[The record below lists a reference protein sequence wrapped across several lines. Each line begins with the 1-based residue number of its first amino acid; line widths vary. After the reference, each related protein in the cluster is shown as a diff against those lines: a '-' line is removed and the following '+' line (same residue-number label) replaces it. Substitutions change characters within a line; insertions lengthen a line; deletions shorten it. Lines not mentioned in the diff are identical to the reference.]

1 MIIDINK
8 KQYNVE
14 ANEFTTVTHSEYN
27 NLIIRNDLARF
38 ERIVSLLSEL
48 SKTLGIK
55 EAIFY
60 NQTHGG
66 FIPIQCAGQFESIY
80 VVNSADSNIAA
91 NIAAN
96 IALHNVGNVFC
107 DNMPEIDTD
116 VGACRAAIYAEKS
129 EHIDMELVDTLTP
142 VILTSLNMKLCQN
155 PNYKNILEL
164 TGTNLYLYVPNI
176 LYDLFFKDFY
186 YFIKNDKLDYDNL
199 INLCI
204 MVKNGG
210 PQFSDMLLK
219 NMHLI
224 DRWTILDTGS
234 TDDTIKIIN
243 SLLVGKKKGTLF
255 EEPFINFRDSR
266 NRLLDLAGSE
276 CKYTLMLD
284 DTYVVE
290 GDLRGFLTEVRGDQF
305 GDSFTLYIKSDDVEY
320 GSNRILKTDKKL
332 KYLYTI
338 HEVVQSENNT
348 NVVIPFNRSYIDDK
362 RYDYME
368 ERTMSRKELDLKLL
382 YEELKEDPTNS
393 RTHYYLAQ
401 TYNLLEKHEEAYK
414 WFIERMNH
422 PTIGFLQE
430 KIDAV
435 FEAAR
440 IANFKLNKPWSE
452 CEQLYLKA
460 YELDNSRPEALYFLG
475 IHYHLEKDNV
485 NAFSYFKK
493 AFEIGYPVH
502 CQYSLKPTLSY
513 HFLPKFLAQLCYEF
527 NDFKTGEQ
535 CCRLFLEK
543 NKPDADQYQV
553 IVSWYQIF
561 VNLNKM
567 KTETETEQLSLK
579 NNDNDKP
586 LLCFVADG
594 GFESWTGSDIL
605 VKGVGG
611 SETYIIEMTRHI
623 QTGGHY
629 KVIVFCKTLNE
640 DHTVFE
646 DVEYIHLSKFH
657 HFVKNTVVDT
667 CIISRFSEYIPLA
680 IRGQS
685 KNIYLVLHD
694 LGPSGL
700 VIPIHPKLKR
710 IFCLSEWHVEYFLK
724 SFPQFKDITVP
735 FYYGIDTNKF
745 NNELEINSETSSNS
759 NIQMNIYESVPKVPN
774 KFIYSSFPNRGLYQ
788 LLQMWPRIV
797 SRYPDASLHIYSDI
811 NGKWV
816 NSVAIELMAKIRT
829 LLEQYYQ
836 AEINGGL
843 RQNIVYHGWVSKSE
857 LASAWLN
864 SQYWFYPCTFMET
877 FCLTAVEAAL
887 SKTLAISN
895 GLAALQNTI
904 GNRGICIEGDAI
916 TEEWQERALDALF
929 KIMGSSKE
937 AEDKRDELIE
947 MNHNWASKMSWSN
960 QANKLVQEYLLVNNN
975 LETKNLEIKNLETNS
990 KNGILTDNIE
1000 LYNPNNNNNN
1010 IQILQ
1015 VDKHY
1020 WYPNISVTKMVEN
1033 ICTTNKYTKILE
1045 IGPGKDHFKFA
1056 TDFVGCNETIKN
1068 YVDIDI
1074 DVTALPFTNGYFD
1087 FLYCRHVLED
1097 IQNPDFALNEIF
1109 RTSKQ
1114 GYIET
1119 PSPLVEITKNIDA
1132 GVSDKYCGYIHHRYI
1147 VWSNIQKNEIY
1158 FLPKYGS
1165 ILDHFLQLNDE
1176 TNQKIYNL
1184 INNYPVYWNNYILY
1198 NSQNKPNVIM
1208 YKNGVN
1214 MSEKGG
1220 TLVEK
1225 YIALISRA
1233 INESIKNT
1241 NYFIQTYKH
1250 VI

>member
-1 MIIDINK
+1 MIVDINK

-14 ANEFTTVTHSEYN
+14 ANEFNTIIHNEYN
-27 NLIIRNDLARF
+27 NLIIRDGLARF
-38 ERIVSLLSEL
+38 ERIISLLTEL
-48 SKTLGIK
+48 SKTLDIK
-55 EAIFY
+55 NGIFY

-80 VVNSADSNIAA
+80 VVNSTDPNIVD
-91 NIAAN
+91 N

-107 DNMPEIDTD
+107 DIVPEISAD
-116 VGACRAAIYAEKS
+116 VGACRAALYAEKAA
-129 EHIDMELVDTLTP
+129 HIDAEIVDKLTP

-164 TGTNLYLYVPNI
+164 TDTNLYLYVPNN
-176 LYDLFFKDFY
+176 LYDFFFKEFY
-186 YFIKNDKLDYDNL
+186 YFIKDDKLDYDNL
-199 INLCI
+199 IHLCI
-204 MVKNGG
+204 MVKDGG

-224 DRWTILDTGS
+224 DQWTILDTGS

-243 SLLVGKKKGTLF
+243 SLLVGKKKGTLY

-266 NRLLDLAGSE
+266 NRLLELAGNE

-284 DTYVVE
+284 DTYVIE

-338 HEVVQSENNT
+338 HEVVQSENNM
-348 NVVIPFNRSYIDDK
+348 NIVIPLKRSFINDK
-362 RYDYME
+362 RFDYME
-368 ERTMSRKELDLKLL
+368 KRTMSRKELDLKLL
-382 YEELKEDPTNS
+382 YEELEEDPNNS

-401 TYNLLEKHEEAYK
+401 TYNLLENHEEAYK

-422 PTIGFLQE
+422 PNIGFLQE
-430 KIDAV
+430 KVDAV

-475 IHYHLEKDNV
+475 IHYNLEKDNV
-485 NAFSYFKK
+485 TAFSYFKK
-493 AFEIGYPVH
+493 AFEIGYPLH
-502 CQYSLKPTLSY
+502 CQYSLKPTLSF

-543 NKPDADQYQV
+543 NKPESDHYQV

-567 KTETETEQLSLK
+567 ETESDSEQLGLK
-579 NNDNDKP
+579 NNDNSKP

-594 GFESWTGSDIL
+594 GFEPWSGSDIL

-611 SETYIIEMTRHI
+611 SETYIIEMARHI
-623 QTGGHY
+623 QKGGHY

-640 DHTVFE
+640 EHTVFE

-657 HFVKNTVVDT
+657 HFIKNTFVDT
-667 CIISRFSEYIPLA
+667 CIISRFSEYIPVA
-680 IRGQS
+680 IRGQT
-685 KNIYLVLHD
+685 KNIHLVLHD
-694 LGPSGL
+694 LGPTGL

-710 IFCLSEWHVEYFLK
+710 IFCLSEWHVGYFLEG
-724 SFPQFKDITVP
+724 FPQFKDITVP
-735 FYYGIDTNKF
+735 FYYGVDTNKF
-745 NNELEINSETSSNS
+745 NNEQQIFDPNNSDNDNIKS
-759 NIQMNIYESVPKVPN
+759 NIQMNIYESITKVPN

-788 LLQMWPRIV
+788 LLQMWPKIV
-797 SRYPDASLHIYSDI
+797 SRHPDASLHIYSDI

-816 NSVAIELMAKIRT
+816 NSVTPELMTKIRT

-836 AEINGGL
+836 AEIKGGL
-843 RQNIVYHGWVSKSE
+843 KQNIVYHGWVSKSE

-904 GNRGICIEGDAI
+904 GNRGVCIEGDAA
-916 TEEWQERALDALF
+916 TEKWQEQALNTLF
-929 KIMGSSKE
+929 DIMGSSKE
-937 AEDKRDELIE
+937 AKDRRDELIE
-947 MNHNWASKMSWSN
+947 MNHNWASKLSWSN
-960 QANKLVQEYLLVNNN
+960 QANKLVQEYL
-975 LETKNLEIKNLETNS
+975 
-990 KNGILTDNIE
+990 
-1000 LYNPNNNNNN
+1000 
-1010 IQILQ
+1010 
-1015 VDKHY
+1015 
-1020 WYPNISVTKMVEN
+1020 
-1033 ICTTNKYTKILE
+1033 
-1045 IGPGKDHFKFA
+1045 
-1056 TDFVGCNETIKN
+1056 DFC
-1068 YVDIDI
+1068 
-1074 DVTALPFTNGYFD
+1074 
-1087 FLYCRHVLED
+1087 
-1097 IQNPDFALNEIF
+1097 
-1109 RTSKQ
+1109 
-1114 GYIET
+1114 
-1119 PSPLVEITKNIDA
+1119 
-1132 GVSDKYCGYIHHRYI
+1132 
-1147 VWSNIQKNEIY
+1147 
-1158 FLPKYGS
+1158 
-1165 ILDHFLQLNDE
+1165 
-1176 TNQKIYNL
+1176 
-1184 INNYPVYWNNYILY
+1184 
-1198 NSQNKPNVIM
+1198 
-1208 YKNGVN
+1208 
-1214 MSEKGG
+1214 
-1220 TLVEK
+1220 
-1225 YIALISRA
+1225 
-1233 INESIKNT
+1233 
-1241 NYFIQTYKH
+1241 
-1250 VI
+1250 